1 MAKKTKDQFDIF
13 KEATL
18 GTTSALSNLNP
29 NNRRVVEVPETPL
42 STPTEPEVKS
52 QPATVVEK
60 PTASSEKVSKNANRE
75 LVSFHISKDVKKKL
89 NLLKVETE
97 KSLGDLYNEAI
108 DDLLAKYNVR

>member
-13 KEATL
+13 KAVTL
-18 GTTSALSNLNP
+18 GTTTSLSNLNP
-29 NNRRVVEVPETPL
+29 ETRQPVSKEPTLPSSDPVETPAQV
-42 STPTEPEVKS
+42 TPTEQTSV
-52 QPATVVEK
+52 A
-60 PTASSEKVSKNANRE
+60 AEKVSKNANRE

-108 DDLLAKYNVR
+108 DDLLKKYNVR